1 MTLVERIALDMTA
14 AMKAREELRLSTLR
28 MVKTALKMKEVD
40 KRQPLTDAEAM
51 QVLVTQIKQREDAA
65 QQFQDGGRAEL
76 AAKERAEIV
85 IINAYL
91 PQLATPEQVEAAVS
105 AAMAQTGA
113 TSSKD
118 MGAVM
123 KATLTH
129 LQATGAR
136 PDGKLVS
143 ETVKKRLGAGN

>member
-105 AAMAQTGA
+105 AALAQTGA
-113 TSSKD
+113 TGPKA

-136 PDGKLVS
+136 ADGKLVS
-143 ETVKKRLGAGN
+143 ETVKRRLGAGA